1 MTFFY
6 DLYLLTFIPV
16 TFVLR
21 DVLQMFEYL
30 LKAIFS
36 FLPIF
41 ASCLMIYW
49 TKLILW
55 FEGV

>member
-16 TFVLR
+16 TFVLS

-41 ASCLMIYW
+41 ASCLMIY
-49 TKLILW
+49 
-55 FEGV
+55 